1 MKCDWVRQNILFYV
15 YNELEDDAR
24 YEVEQHLARCPE
36 CAGELKA
43 ARNFHTAMSQN
54 PVTEPT
60 PNLLAA
66 SRMRLQEAL
75 ETTAQGGFL
84 RRLIFEPTTWLR
96 QVRMAPAMAAVIFI
110 VGFGGGIGATY
121 NFMANRLSGNGTGV
135 ALVDSNAAQAP
146 VDASAITGIRSVT
159 QEPGSNQVSIKY
171 DTISTQEAQ
180 GSLND
185 QRIQQL
191 LLFAARN
198 NFNSGVRM
206 DSVDV
211 LTQTPN
217 DSRVREVLMY
227 SLQND
232 TNPGVRM
239 KALDGL
245 SGLGAAGSAGAG
257 CGVAG
262 SGQRRDSRGA
272 FAGIAA
278 GGTDEGGQ
286 QGARGVDPGI
296 ESGSECFDPL
306 AGADDAGADAG
317 VGLGETVVGR
327 REKHRRRM
335 NGGRRIANGEL
346 PTIDD

>member
-1 MKCDWVRQNILFYV
+1 MKCDWVQQNILFYV

-36 CAGELKA
+36 CVAELKA
-43 ARNFHTAMSQN
+43 TRKFHATLSM
-54 PVTEPT
+54 PVDEPT

-75 ETTAQGGFL
+75 ETTARGAWWH
-84 RRLIFEPTTWLR
+84 RLIFEPTTWLR
-96 QVRMAPAMAAVIFI
+96 QIRMSPALAAVIFV

-121 NFMANRLSGNGTGV
+121 NYLTTRPATDARVIDQKQDIPN
-135 ALVDSNAAQAP
+135 P
-146 VDASAITGIRSVT
+146 PIEASAITGIRSVT

-171 DTISTQEAQ
+171 DTIQTQEAQ

-198 NFNSGVRM
+198 NYNSGVRM

-211 LTQTPN
+211 LTQAPN
-217 DSRVREVLMY
+217 DTHVREALMY

-239 KALDGL
+239 KALEGL
-245 SGLGAAGSAGAG
+245 SGFVRQDPQVRDAVLRTLVGDASS
-257 CGVAG
+257 GVRLQAL
-262 SGQRRDSRGA
+262 RLVEPMKADSNVRA
-272 FAGIAA
+272 VLTRLAD
-278 GGTDEGGQ
+278 TDQNVSIRSQAKIMLSQMPEM
-286 QGARGVDPGI
+286 D
-296 ESGSECFDPL
+296 
-306 AGADDAGADAG
+306 
-317 VGLGETVVGR
+317 
-327 REKHRRRM
+327 
-335 NGGRRIANGEL
+335 
-346 PTIDD
+346 

>member
-36 CAGELKA
+36 CATELKA
-43 ARNFHTAMSQN
+43 TRKFHATLSETA
-54 PVTEPT
+54 VAEPT

-75 ETTAQGGFL
+75 ETTRQGGL
-84 RRLIFEPTTWLR
+84 WHRLILEPATWLR
-96 QVRMAPAMAAVIFI
+96 QIRMSPALAAVIFI

-121 NFMANRLSGNGTGV
+121 NFLSARGGEGVVTGSLGSGNPPQP
-135 ALVDSNAAQAP
+135 LES
-146 VDASAITGIRSVT
+146 SAIAGIRSVT

-171 DTISTQEAQ
+171 DTVLAQEAQ

-211 LTQTPN
+211 LTQAPD
-217 DSRVREVLMY
+217 DSRVREALMY
-227 SLQND
+227 ALQND
-232 TNPGVRM
+232 SNPGVRL

-245 SGLGAAGSAGAG
+245 SGFVRQDARVRD
-257 CGVAG
+257 GVLRALISDTN
-262 SGQRRDSRGA
+262 SGVRMLALRLAEPMKTDSNVRSVLTRVSR
-272 FAGIAA
+272 
-278 GGTDEGGQ
+278 TDQ
-286 QGARGVDPGI
+286 NVSIRSQARTM
-296 ESGSECFDPL
+296 L
-306 AGADDAGADAG
+306 AQMPEMD
-317 VGLGETVVGR
+317 
-327 REKHRRRM
+327 
-335 NGGRRIANGEL
+335 
-346 PTIDD
+346 

>member
-36 CAGELKA
+36 CVTELKA
-43 ARNFHTAMSQN
+43 TRKLHATLSETA
-54 PVTEPT
+54 VAEPT

-75 ETTAQGGFL
+75 ETTQPGGFWH
-84 RRLIFEPTTWLR
+84 RLILEPGAWLR
-96 QVRMAPAMAAVIFI
+96 QIRIAPALAAAIFI

-121 NFMANRLSGNGTGV
+121 NFFSAHGSYGVVTGSLGSGNG
-135 ALVDSNAAQAP
+135 NAALNQP
-146 VDASAITGIRSVT
+146 IESSAIAGIRSVT

-171 DTISTQEAQ
+171 DTVSTQEAQ

-198 NFNSGVRM
+198 NYNSGVRM

-211 LTQTPN
+211 LTQTPD
-217 DSRVREVLMY
+217 DSRVREALMY
-227 SLQND
+227 ALQND
-232 TNPGVRM
+232 SNPGVRL

-245 SGLGAAGSAGAG
+245 SGFVRQDNQVRD
-257 CGVAG
+257 GVLRALIG
-262 SGQRRDSRGA
+262 DTNSGVRMQALRLVEPMKTDSNVRSVLTRLSQ
-272 FAGIAA
+272 
-278 GGTDEGGQ
+278 TDQ
-286 QGARGVDPGI
+286 NASIRSQARAM
-296 ESGSECFDPL
+296 L
-306 AGADDAGADAG
+306 AQMPEMD
-317 VGLGETVVGR
+317 
-327 REKHRRRM
+327 
-335 NGGRRIANGEL
+335 
-346 PTIDD
+346 